1 MFGSDFNAIILIIL
15 AALIPIGAIL
25 LTMRAFRKKRAR
37 GEEKNEDKTF
47 QSVKEERLRKRGD
60 Y

>member
-1 MFGSDFNAIILIIL
+1 MESDILAIVLIIL
-15 AALIPIGAIL
+15 AALIPVGIIL
-25 LTMRAFRKKRAR
+25 LTLKFFRKKRSR
-37 GEEKNEDKTF
+37 GEERTEDKTF

>member
-1 MFGSDFNAIILIIL
+1 MESDLLAIVLIIL
-15 AALIPIGAIL
+15 AALIPVGIIL
-25 LTMRAFRKKRAR
+25 LTLKFFRKKRAR
-37 GEEKNEDKTF
+37 GEERTENKTF